1 MTKRGV
7 VAPDRL
13 PFCAIFTDC
22 GVVGNDIDEF

>member
-7 VAPDRL
+7 VTPNRL
-13 PFCAIFTDC
+13 PLCTIFTDC